1 MGSYTYDSLDCL
13 WKNSMFSFRI
23 HFMDRMIK
31 EVRVEYS
38 VSELMHIFKL
48 SLKRYTF
55 ESSKD
60 TL

>member
-1 MGSYTYDSLDCL
+1 
-13 WKNSMFSFRI
+13 
-23 HFMDRMIK
+23 MIK
-31 EVRVEYS
+31 EVRVEYF

-48 SLKRYTF
+48 SFKRYTF